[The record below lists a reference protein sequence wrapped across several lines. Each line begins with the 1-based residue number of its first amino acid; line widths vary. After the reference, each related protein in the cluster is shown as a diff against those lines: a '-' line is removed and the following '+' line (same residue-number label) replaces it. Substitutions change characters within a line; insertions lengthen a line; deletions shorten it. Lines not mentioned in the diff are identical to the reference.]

1 VNSITTD
8 ILDFNTVT
16 QTEFSSII
24 VDSSSVPAIQ
34 IQQLDNNYAITVQ
47 NADENTIVSVHTDGN
62 MYGYETNS
70 SISNVTNSLRIG
82 NVSSPT
88 APLSLSWNYNHH
100 LFHEQNTANDA
111 VISLDSGTGK
121 CSAILFDSV
130 YAGVDSANV
139 FHIKQQYVARPVFL
153 DSRNM
158 LFIGNVF
165 KQENA
170 KRMGGDR
177 CSERLVFTYNCK
189 PSDRILLSACKHGY
203 IYMP

>member
-1 VNSITTD
+1 
-8 ILDFNTVT
+8 
-16 QTEFSSII
+16 
-24 VDSSSVPAIQ
+24 
-34 IQQLDNNYAITVQ
+34 
-47 NADENTIVSVHTDGN
+47 

-100 LFHEQNTANDA
+100 LFHGQNTANDA

-139 FHIKQQYVARPVFL
+139 FHIKQQSVARPVFL

-165 KQENA
+165 RQENA
-170 KRMGGDR
+170 NGWVEIGALNA
-177 CSERLVFTYNCK
+177 SFSHITASQATVFFYQPVSTDTFTCRNWINITNSYGSTSLY
-189 PSDRILLSACKHGY
+189 PALTAYSVFDTTSACGFSFHAGNKDKRWSCY
-203 IYMP
+203 IWKR